1 MFDKFSR
8 LAKKL
13 SSILPTSNT
22 IMREQY
28 YYEAGVNI
36 AGVQGQKYKGEFSVN
51 FTGGDI
57 RNSEPE
63 TAYIDLEVSDHDL
76 LGLRLR

>member
-1 MFDKFSR
+1 MNNKDHDPNKISSMAGVVMFDKFSR

-36 AGVQGQKYKGEFSVN
+36 AGVQG
-51 FTGGDI
+51 
-57 RNSEPE
+57 
-63 TAYIDLEVSDHDL
+63 
-76 LGLRLR
+76 